1 MHPTMSA
8 TDKSAHKLRRE
19 IAQVAAKII
28 AVDGESDYL
37 VAKRKAALRLGG
49 KPDKFMPSNLEI
61 EEALY
66 DYQRLF
72 QSEAQPAA
80 LDSLRRTALEAM
92 TFLKDFAP
100 RLVGPVLAG
109 NATRHSEIVLHL
121 YCERAEEI
129 AFFLGDNGV
138 PYLHTER
145 TVKIRPN
152 EAIDF
157 PAYRFLAGHTAVVLI
172 AFSNTQKNIRPLSP
186 IDGKPMQRADLR
198 QVETLLQNAV

>member
-1 MHPTMSA
+1 M
-8 TDKSAHKLRRE
+8 DKSAHKLRRE
-19 IAQVAAKII
+19 IAQLAAKII

-37 VAKRKAALRLGG
+37 VAKRKAALRLGT
-49 KPDKFMPSNLEI
+49 KPDRFMPSNLEI
-61 EEALY
+61 EEALF

-72 QSEAQPAA
+72 QGEAQAAA
-80 LDSLRRTALEAM
+80 LDTLRKTAMEAM
-92 TFLKDFAP
+92 TFLKEFEP

-121 YCERAEEI
+121 FCERAEDI
-129 AFFLGDNGV
+129 AFFLGDKGV

-145 TVKIRPN
+145 TLKVRAN
-152 EAIDF
+152 EAADL

-172 AFSNTQKNIRPLSP
+172 VFSNAQKNFRPLSP

-198 QVETLLQNAV
+198 QVEALLQKGI